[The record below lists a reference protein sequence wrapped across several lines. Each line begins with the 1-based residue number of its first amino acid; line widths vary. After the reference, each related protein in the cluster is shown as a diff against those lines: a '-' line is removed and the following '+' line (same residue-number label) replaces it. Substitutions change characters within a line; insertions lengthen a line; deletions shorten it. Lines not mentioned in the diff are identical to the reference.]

1 MTDFETID
9 CLVFP
14 FCWLLRF
21 AVLCVSSKNENNGM
35 LFAVSFMNRHACAK
49 RKISKKFSLIMLIAL
64 CKYNGYK
71 NFFATII
78 FGFDHSGG
86 MRFFSGLA
94 VVWVY
99 NYHSLAHFIRNG
111 KMYG

>member
-1 MTDFETID
+1 ML
-9 CLVFP
+9 LV
-14 FCWLLRF
+14 
-21 AVLCVSSKNENNGM
+21 
-35 LFAVSFMNRHACAK
+35 
-49 RKISKKFSLIMLIAL
+49 L

-86 MRFFSGLA
+86 MSFFSGLA